1 MSHIVYYILI
11 FFLCFS
17 ILLADENFLYYSYT
31 DTKDNTSYNNHL
43 TINTPTTRMTNI
55 PEGINTCNDEEDIIS
70 FTSSITFLIDTPK
83 ITENYV
89 DDYLRSMEKRIK
101 NTMMLII
108 VKNLT
113 SQHKK
118 GTSDYLKP
126 LNINTITHLFKS
138 FLIDFIKKN
147 QCNVWL

>member
-1 MSHIVYYILI
+1 
-11 FFLCFS
+11 
-17 ILLADENFLYYSYT
+17 
-31 DTKDNTSYNNHL
+31 
-43 TINTPTTRMTNI
+43 MTNI

-70 FTSSITFLIDTPK
+70 FTSSITFLIDSPK

-138 FLIDFIKKN
+138 FLIDFIKKI